1 MNIILYFVGRI
12 YNNECAHDRLP
23 PSAQKKGSWVVER
36 VVGSGELRAPDD
48 SLREQLKRLQITRK
62 V

>member
-1 MNIILYFVGRI
+1 MKRS
-12 YNNECAHDRLP
+12 HDLLP

-48 SLREQLKRLQITRK
+48 SLREQLKRLQITRE

>member
-1 MNIILYFVGRI
+1 MKRS
-12 YNNECAHDRLP
+12 HDLVP

-36 VVGSGELRAPDD
+36 VVGSGELGAPDD
-48 SLREQLKRLQITRK
+48 SLREQLKRLQITRE